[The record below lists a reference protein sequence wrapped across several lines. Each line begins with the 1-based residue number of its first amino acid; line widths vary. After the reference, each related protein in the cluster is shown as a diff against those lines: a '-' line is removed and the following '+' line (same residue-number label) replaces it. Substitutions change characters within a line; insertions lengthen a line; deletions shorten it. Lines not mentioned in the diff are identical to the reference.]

1 MSWPMSEQQ
10 RNYIEILRK
19 KQNISHEILNRLC
32 LDQFLVE
39 LEHLNMRQ
47 ASGLIDGLKNGAFQR
62 ALQQLAGQQA
72 LL

>member
-1 MSWPMSEQQ
+1 MSWPMSDQQ
-10 RNYIEILRK
+10 RDYIEILRK
-19 KQNISHEILNRLC
+19 KQNISQEMLNRLC

-39 LEHLNMRQ
+39 LQHLNVRQ

-62 ALQQLAGQQA
+62 SLQQLAGQQV